1 MIRFLPY
8 FVELALLVFCLIDCI
23 QSPPHQIRNLDK
35 VVWILLIVFI
45 PIIGG
50 VAWLVAGRPQRA
62 PSSSQQWRMGNGFSE
77 ASRQRSTSPDDDPAF
92 LRSINVEQEST
103 LKKWEDDLKA
113 REAKLRAQEKPPTT
127 PGDGQPGA

>member
-8 FVELALLVFCLIDCI
+8 IAELALLVFCLIDCI

-62 PSSSQQWRMGNGFSE
+62 PSQQQWRMGNGFSE
-77 ASRQRSTSPDDDPAF
+77 AGRPRSTSPDDDPAF
-92 LRSINVEQEST
+92 LRSINTEHEAT

-113 REAKLRAQEKPPTT
+113 REARLRAEETPPTT

>member
-8 FVELALLVFCLIDCI
+8 LAELALLVFCLIDCI

-35 VVWILLIVFI
+35 VVWILLILFI

-77 ASRQRSTSPDDDPAF
+77 AGRPRSKSPDDDPAF
-92 LRSINVEQEST
+92 LRSINTEREAT
-103 LKKWEDDLKA
+103 LTKWEADLKA
-113 REAKLRAQEKPPTT
+113 REAQLRAEEKPPTT
-127 PGDGQPGA
+127 PGDGPTGA